1 MKHELSIAKNAAVA
15 AGEIILKYYKS
26 DYEVRDKGQT
36 KFYTSHNPVTTA
48 DNAANDYLKEIINC
62 EFPDDGWFSEETVDS
77 PERLDKDRVWIVDP
91 LDGTKEFIEGVP
103 NFVVSIAMVIDQ
115 RPHIGIL
122 YNPVTKELFS
132 SIRRMGSWLNDEPI
146 ECTSLDG
153 PKSMVILNSRSET
166 KKGLWSPYSDKFKEL
181 RAIGSVAYKLGLIS
195 AGKADIFV
203 SLRPKNEW
211 DICAGHCIIEGAG
224 GVLLNIKGET
234 IKYNKKDTLILPGI
248 IAGHPDAVG
257 KVLNI
262 FSNHSLK

>member
-1 MKHELSIAKNAAVA
+1 MKHELSIAKNAAVK

-26 DYEVRDKGQT
+26 DYKVQDKGQT
-36 KFYTSHNPVTTA
+36 KYYTSYNPVTTA
-48 DNAANDYLKEIINC
+48 DNAANDYIKEIING
-62 EFPDDGWFSEETVDS
+62 EFPDDGWFSEETADS
-77 PERLDKDRVWIVDP
+77 PERLGKERVWIVDP
-91 LDGTKEFIEGVP
+91 LDGTKEFIVGVP

-115 RPHIGIL
+115 TSRIGIL

-132 SIRRMGSWLNDEPI
+132 SIRGVGSWLNDEPVK
-146 ECTSLDG
+146 CTNLDD
-153 PKSMVILNSRSET
+153 PKNMIILNSRSET
-166 KKGLWSPYSDKFKEL
+166 IKGLWSKYNGQFKEL
-181 RAIGSVAYKLGLIS
+181 RAIGSVAYKLGLTS
-195 AGKADIFV
+195 AGKADIFA

-211 DICAGHCIIEGAG
+211 DICAGHCIIEGSG
-224 GVLLNIKGET
+224 GTLLNINGET